1 MNTETRPSSIEKL
14 VMWYKVKQLF
24 SSGLNKS
31 QISRKLGIYRG
42 TVRRYLSMSEA
53 EFVQSTVYRRSYN
66 HKLDAYEEFIVTQLR
81 DTPYLSSSQIEDRL
95 KERYSGY
102 EEVCSKSVYRRTRQ
116 TLWGGRTDANLK
128 TVVKRYMIA
137 QKVSTFAL

>member
-66 HKLDAYEEFIVTQLR
+66 HKLDAYEEFIVTQLQ
-81 DTPYLSSSQIEDRL
+81 DTP
-95 KERYSGY
+95 K
-102 EEVCSKSVYRRTRQ
+102 
-116 TLWGGRTDANLK
+116 
-128 TVVKRYMIA
+128 
-137 QKVSTFAL
+137 